1 MGRTRFLFVIV
12 LLHLFH
18 SSQYGLGKEPESLGF
33 VRCKKHELEALL
45 KFKQSFYR
53 DPMNHLSSW
62 VGEDCCQWLGV
73 TCDNVTHN
81 VIKLNLRSQPQHFH
95 DYWAGYDVNNCM
107 PMYAVSMVSSAV
119 SSALLDLKL
128 LTHLDLSGNNFS
140 GSRIPEFI
148 GSMRQLRYL
157 NLSSAGFSGPIPPQL
172 GNLTNLVHLD
182 VHVVHEC
189 YEQNLLYGEGFGWA
203 SGLLKLQSLDMSGY
217 NLSRA
222 HDTFKVLNT
231 LPSLSALGLSYCVLH
246 NSHLSKALTGNTSNS
261 FFPTLQHLYL
271 WRNTFEGPFPSV
283 LREMVSLRSLSLGGN
298 SFNGSVPLWLRAMRR
313 LEVLDLSYNFFN
325 YVEGGFMGIMGN
337 PCNFKHLD
345 LSGNLIT
352 QGDILEP
359 SMSLSRCV
367 AFELEYLALSSNM
380 MNGSL
385 PSSLGQLTNLN
396 YLDLS
401 KNEFKGRVPASFVKL
416 SALKCLDLSENKM
429 SGLIPDFIGNLT
441 QIDCLDISTNSL
453 QGTVFGI
460 GNLSKLSYLD
470 MNFNNLNLNLDSRFN
485 WRPPFQLQ
493 VFNVHSC
500 VINTVFP
507 QWLKNQTQIVELDL
521 SYTGISGELPRWLWN
536 VSSLQLIKL
545 SGNQLTGSLPKQL
558 SDSKMWWL
566 DLHNNLFTGTIPK
579 WLRNLESFQV
589 IDLSSNLLTG
599 EISDGNNASSLLNV
613 GVYLEVLDL
622 SDNMLSGEIQFGKV
636 PSDTELEILSLRGN
650 HFYGAIHSELCN
662 FGSLMVLELAENRL
676 TGHIPRCLGSMPF
689 DYNSDKVVVSDASLQ
704 IDEIVKGILD
714 VSTGT
719 LWGQSIIDLSS
730 NLLVGTIPEELANI
744 STLFALNLSYNHL
757 TGRIPEKIGNLKAL
771 ESLDLSNNHLSGTIP
786 QSLSSITWLGKLNL
800 SNNNLHGTIPTGRQL
815 QTLDDPTIYAGNSGL
830 CGFPLPNCTKPDPPP
845 SLTNVHPTA
854 EKDDVKKEDKYDKLW
869 FILAVMSGVATGFWG
884 VVGTLVIKRS
894 WRQAY
899 FRYVE
904 DLGDRI
910 YVPVKVRVNRFKR
923 RFNENS

>member
-453 QGTVFGI
+453 QG
-460 GNLSKLSYLD
+460 
-470 MNFNNLNLNLDSRFN
+470 
-485 WRPPFQLQ
+485 
-493 VFNVHSC
+493 
-500 VINTVFP
+500 
-507 QWLKNQTQIVELDL
+507 
-521 SYTGISGELPRWLWN
+521 
-536 VSSLQLIKL
+536 
-545 SGNQLTGSLPKQL
+545 SLPKQL